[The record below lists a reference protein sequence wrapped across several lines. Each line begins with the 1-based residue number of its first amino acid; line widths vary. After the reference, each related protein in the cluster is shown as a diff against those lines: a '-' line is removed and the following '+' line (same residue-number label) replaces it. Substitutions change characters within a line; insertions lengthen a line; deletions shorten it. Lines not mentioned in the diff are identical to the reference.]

1 MVWGQAKLHTSAGEG
16 LEKPHTFPTG
26 TSVLQDHPRPSSAS
40 KGGIACSWQELFPRK
55 PWEPGWTQ
63 SEGAKGRESGS
74 VPSCT
79 DGLSGSCCWPWW
91 SLSMISL
98 FDTKPS
104 SLTAPGSLALW
115 DALPGVTPC
124 THGLRCSQQERLRAS
139 PALLAGSCP
148 CGTWGQGKGGK
159 EGKEGKE
166 VISAHLAT
174 AEEQNSSWG
183 KRGCTA
189 LPDTPKNRRRA
200 GPCSQDHVLLRECTF
215 PSCSREPH
223 PYSPDKWEQFCL

>member
-1 MVWGQAKLHTSAGEG
+1 MGAPCFAKAQQQ
-16 LEKPHTFPTG
+16 
-26 TSVLQDHPRPSSAS
+26 LQWFGARQSCTRALGRFWRSLTPFQQGPAFCKITQDPAQPPRVESPAP
-40 KGGIACSWQELFPRK
+40 GRNCSPESLGSQV
-55 PWEPGWTQ
+55 GQ

-91 SLSMISL
+91 SLSMKSL

-104 SLTAPGSLALW
+104 SLTAQGSLALW

-124 THGLRCSQQERLRAS
+124 TPGLRCSQQERLRAS

-159 EGKEGKE
+159 EGKEGK
-166 VISAHLAT
+166 
-174 AEEQNSSWG
+174 
-183 KRGCTA
+183 R
-189 LPDTPKNRRRA
+189 
-200 GPCSQDHVLLRECTF
+200 
-215 PSCSREPH
+215 
-223 PYSPDKWEQFCL
+223 